1 MWLFRKFV
9 VIDVSSKK
17 LWKIGLTN
25 SVGFVVQKMLQWYF
39 VKNSWNLDSLLKYRQ
54 YGNEIL
60 ESSML
65 YNKANLKFRAVR
77 WIEMGF

>member
-1 MWLFRKFV
+1 M
-9 VIDVSSKK
+9 
-17 LWKIGLTN
+17 
-25 SVGFVVQKMLQWYF
+25 
-39 VKNSWNLDSLLKYRQ
+39 DSLLKYRQ

-77 WIEMGF
+77 WIEMEF